1 MQRMGSDNLAPRL
14 DERRA
19 FLALDL
25 DTFCAWLAAVDE
37 QDRATFMLG
46 TAWLRE
52 ELGYFSLVDEQC
64 VLARELGR
72 TYSTQEHPGGL
83 GRRCRDRHPRG
94 RYHRIEP
101 WYVPCSCGSSFMY
114 HNII

>member
-1 MQRMGSDNLAPRL
+1 MTSTLRVGTSDPVFMQWMGSDNLAPRP

-52 ELGYFSLVDEQC
+52 ELG
-64 VLARELGR
+64 
-72 TYSTQEHPGGL
+72 
-83 GRRCRDRHPRG
+83 
-94 RYHRIEP
+94 
-101 WYVPCSCGSSFMY
+101 
-114 HNII
+114 